1 MMFDT
6 LIVNGT
12 SVTVDEQRR
21 VLECGFIGII
31 GGEIAAVG
39 SMQELPDDV
48 SCGQLIDAAGK
59 ALLPGLIDTH
69 GHAGHALTKT
79 VALGTDWT
87 DVVEDVYYAC
97 TTPDFWYAEARLAA
111 LEKIKFGTTTAVS
124 MIGSVPRIGDLESI
138 DAHFHGVIS
147 SGMRSVSGIGS
158 PNPPWPKKSRVWRGG
173 SFTESTINPGDAYDE
188 TEVVVRKWHNSNRG
202 KTYAF
207 AMPSRIGISE
217 PNSLELAVEQM
228 KQMRRIAEEYGTRI
242 HAHSYRGDIEFTL
255 KHFPAGLGP
264 DVSLAHCTGITME
277 EVKILAD
284 TGTHVNTG
292 PSTNAHISARCPVVE
307 LLDAGANVV
316 ICTDGN
322 APDRTFDLFKDL
334 RICQLLNRNHFNDA
348 SLLPAGTVLEM
359 VTIRA
364 AKAIGLDHLVGS
376 LEVGKRAD
384 IIFIDVEQAHL
395 APFFLP
401 VEKLVQAASGQDV
414 TTVIIDGEVVMD
426 QRRLTTMDEKGV
438 LVQAE
443 REMNIA
449 LQKSDNPH
457 LLTYRK
463 GLWGGTR
470 YE

>member
-1 MMFDT
+1 M
-6 LIVNGT
+6 
-12 SVTVDEQRR
+12 
-21 VLECGFIGII
+21 
-31 GGEIAAVG
+31 
-39 SMQELPDDV
+39 
-48 SCGQLIDAAGK
+48 
-59 ALLPGLIDTH
+59 
-69 GHAGHALTKT
+69 
-79 VALGTDWT
+79 
-87 DVVEDVYYAC
+87 
-97 TTPDFWYAEARLAA
+97 
-111 LEKIKFGTTTAVS
+111 
-124 MIGSVPRIGDLESI
+124 
-138 DAHFHGVIS
+138 
-147 SGMRSVSGIGS
+147 
-158 PNPPWPKKSRVWRGG
+158 
-173 SFTESTINPGDAYDE
+173 
-188 TEVVVRKWHNSNRG
+188 
-202 KTYAF
+202 
-207 AMPSRIGISE
+207 
-217 PNSLELAVEQM
+217 
-228 KQMRRIAEEYGTRI
+228 
-242 HAHSYRGDIEFTL
+242 
-255 KHFPAGLGP
+255 
-264 DVSLAHCTGITME
+264 
-277 EVKILAD
+277 
-284 TGTHVNTG
+284 
-292 PSTNAHISARCPVVE
+292 
-307 LLDAGANVV
+307 V